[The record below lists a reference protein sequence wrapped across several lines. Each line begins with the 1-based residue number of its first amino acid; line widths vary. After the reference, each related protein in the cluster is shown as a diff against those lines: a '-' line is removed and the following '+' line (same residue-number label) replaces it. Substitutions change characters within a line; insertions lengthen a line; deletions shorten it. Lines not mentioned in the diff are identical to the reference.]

1 MKCCPKEGQEHSR
14 RAGTHP
20 QHSPMAMPP
29 AQPHPAPSCQCRRVL
44 PPPKPCAPLEL
55 LFGRKG
61 GFLELGLD
69 ICRAWIFPL
78 KIPIP
83 AAEQPLKHTLR
94 GSSGKAMWFLKT
106 GISGFHPH
114 KNAQKHLYTITH
126 LLYFLSPCQNKSLI
140 YHLSFPYS
148 KISRSFTVFF
158 LHSKLNH

>member
-83 AAEQPLKHTLR
+83 AAEQPLKHFERFQWEGNVVPQNRNIRLPPTQECT
-94 GSSGKAMWFLKT
+94 KAF
-106 GISGFHPH
+106 IH
-114 KNAQKHLYTITH
+114 
-126 LLYFLSPCQNKSLI
+126 
-140 YHLSFPYS
+140 YH
-148 KISRSFTVFF
+148 SFTVFSF
-158 LHSKLNH
+158 PMPK